1 MKATGIVLS
10 VKENQAYVRVCRE
23 SACAACKGCAGG
35 GCHAEFMLSE
45 APASY
50 ELYADNPPGA
60 GVGDTVEFSCENRV
74 PLTLA
79 FILFVMPL
87 VLAVAAY
94 FAGAYFAGA
103 TAAVLSAGI
112 AFFIFFFAFAFI
124 ANRLCA
130 GRTKPTICK
139 IIKESGK

>member
-1 MKATGIVLS
+1 M
-10 VKENQAYVRVCRE
+10 
-23 SACAACKGCAGG
+23 
-35 GCHAEFMLSE
+35 
-45 APASY
+45 
-50 ELYADNPPGA
+50 
-60 GVGDTVEFSCENRV
+60 EFSCENRV